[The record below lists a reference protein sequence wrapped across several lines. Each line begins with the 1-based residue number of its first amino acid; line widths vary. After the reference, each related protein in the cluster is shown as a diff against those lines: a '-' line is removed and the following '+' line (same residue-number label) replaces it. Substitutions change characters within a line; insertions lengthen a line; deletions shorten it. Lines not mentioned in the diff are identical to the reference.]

1 MVQLHSTKIERTLL
15 TYVITKQISKL
26 MLNGI
31 FLQRLM
37 EKGHVMA

>member
-15 TYVITKQISKL
+15 TYKTDFKIDAEWH
-26 MLNGI
+26 